1 VRGGSLPDSPS
12 VQSSIAYIFILLGYA
27 GLLSCS
33 IAPGWPVSI
42 LYTHVCRSNYNI
54 RTYTYSLHQ
63 SAKPD
68 VSDKREDANQDS

>member
-12 VQSSIAYIFILLGYA
+12 VQSSIAYMVILLGYA

-33 IAPGWPVSI
+33 SPWLPGWPISI

-54 RTYTYSLHQ
+54 RTYSLHQ